1 MEARHQQTKVKHH
14 SRLLVVD
21 DNALHRRLMLED
33 TRRAGY
39 DVKVVADG
47 VTAIAQIKE
56 WHPSLVLLDLNM
68 PGMDGY
74 ETLRQIRNIEK
85 TMYLPVLLVTASTS
99 IEEKREGFLA
109 GADDFIIK
117 PYNKEE
123 LLLRIAAHLRR
134 YQFSSE
140 ADYYTPK
147 SVVKVPIVFKKYKS
161 GVFYRGFHIS
171 KRTFDIFL
179 SLLTLP
185 FALPVMTIIA
195 VLIYVSSPGSVM
207 FNQKRTGMNGKR
219 FTMYKFRTMVANAEE
234 LKEKYEHLNEL
245 SLPDF
250 KISNDPRVTKIGNLL
265 RKTSLDEL
273 PQLINILLGN
283 MSFVGPRPT
292 SFKADTYELW
302 QTERLEVRPGLTGLW
317 QVSGRSDIDFIERVE
332 LDIEY
337 IERQSW
343 KLDFKIFWE
352 TIRTVIQ
359 AKGAY

>member
-1 MEARHQQTKVKHH
+1 MKTSNQQTTVKHH
-14 SRLLVVD
+14 SRILIVD
-21 DNALHRRLMLED
+21 DNAVHRKLMLED
-33 TRRAGY
+33 TRRAGHN
-39 DVKVVADG
+39 VKAVPDG
-47 VTAIAQIKE
+47 MAAIEQIKE
-56 WHPSLVLLDLNM
+56 WHPSLVLLDVNM

-74 ETLRQIRNIEK
+74 ETLKQIRATEK
-85 TMYLPVLLVTASTS
+85 TLYIPVLLVTGCTS

-109 GADDFIIK
+109 GADDFITK

-134 YQFSSE
+134 YRFSSE
-140 ADYYTPK
+140 EDNYTPK
-147 SVVKVPIVFKKYKS
+147 SVVKVPIVLKSYKS
-161 GVFYRGFHIS
+161 GIFIRGFRIS
-171 KRTFDIFL
+171 KRTFDILL
-179 SLLTLP
+179 SLLALP
-185 FALPVMTIIA
+185 FALPVMAIIA
-195 VLIYVSSPGSVM
+195 VFIYASSPGSVL

-234 LKEKYEHLNEL
+234 LKEKYEYLNEL

-250 KISNDPRVTKIGNLL
+250 KISNDPRATKIGDLL

-292 SFKADTYELW
+292 SFEAETYELW

-343 KLDFKIFWE
+343 KLDLKIFWE
-352 TIRTVIQ
+352 TIITVIQ